1 MDSRAVIATILAV
14 GVVLAVLS
22 GTSFRYIWTPINASP
37 LDSASVEMWQDL
49 LLVILGMLAGYISG
63 RDK

>member
-1 MDSRAVIATILAV
+1 MDSRALVAVILTV

-22 GTSFRYIWTPINASP
+22 GTSFRYLWTPINAPP
-37 LDSASVEMWQDL
+37 LDPASVEMWNDL
-49 LLVILGMLAGYISG
+49 LLVVLGMLAGYITG